1 MLTKIDGKLRPF
13 IVREDVNAIAVPFG
27 AFADE
32 KRKSPFD
39 YIIENKSFKNG
50 DKNIVFSHY
59 HMRSPSKAN
68 TYMDEKELK
77 ETARYFVNAK
87 NSNKMTDNILNFVAK
102 DTSKSY
108 YELAGEWSGS
118 KGEYNFSGEIMA
130 HADLLDNR
138 NLMTNIIKN
147 QVQKNI
153 TSKSTD
159 KSYYDGLGI
168 ADLAKGDSGSDK
180 KKMDLI
186 WGSKSLHTKILDEY
200 YKNGERD

>member
-1 MLTKIDGKLRPF
+1 VVNKNFIYGNYGNEIKGKLVLTEIERMSIILCKLIDEFSKFNTLLIYLHKNFYTLEIDGKLRPF
-13 IVREDVNAIAVPFG
+13 IVREDVNAITVSFG
-27 AFADE
+27 VFADE

-59 HMRSPSKAN
+59 HMRSPSKAS

-77 ETARYFVNAK
+77 ETA
-87 NSNKMTDNILNFVAK
+87 
-102 DTSKSY
+102 
-108 YELAGEWSGS
+108 
-118 KGEYNFSGEIMA
+118 
-130 HADLLDNR
+130 
-138 NLMTNIIKN
+138 
-147 QVQKNI
+147 
-153 TSKSTD
+153 

>member
-1 MLTKIDGKLRPF
+1 MLTEIDGKLRPF

-27 AFADE
+27 AFVDE

-59 HMRSPSKAN
+59 HTRSPSKAN

-77 ETARYFVNAK
+77 ETA
-87 NSNKMTDNILNFVAK
+87 
-102 DTSKSY
+102 
-108 YELAGEWSGS
+108 
-118 KGEYNFSGEIMA
+118 
-130 HADLLDNR
+130 
-138 NLMTNIIKN
+138 
-147 QVQKNI
+147 
-153 TSKSTD
+153 KSTD

-168 ADLAKGDSGSDK
+168 ADLAKGDNGSDK